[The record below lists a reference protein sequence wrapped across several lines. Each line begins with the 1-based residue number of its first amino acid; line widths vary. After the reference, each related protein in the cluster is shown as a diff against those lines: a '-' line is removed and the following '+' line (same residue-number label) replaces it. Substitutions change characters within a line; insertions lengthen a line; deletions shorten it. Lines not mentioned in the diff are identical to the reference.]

1 MGTDSGPRDANVR
14 IRQVWERH
22 DMITRFRA
30 AAAPRRATRHPG
42 GRTFDRSGRLGYA
55 PPASDWDRR
64 SGTSGPAGR
73 EPDDERGIQAW
84 GGEPGLAEV
93 RVGENE
99 TFESALRRFNKKIQQ
114 SGILAE
120 ARRREHYEKPSVKRK
135 RKEAKRKKNARTQ
148 VG

>member
-1 MGTDSGPRDANVR
+1 MLRQPRDGIAV
-14 IRQVWERH
+14 
-22 DMITRFRA
+22 
-30 AAAPRRATRHPG
+30 G
-42 GRTFDRSGRLGYA
+42 GRLGRLA
-55 PPASDWDRR
+55 ASPTMNAR
-64 SGTSGPAGR
+64 PL
-73 EPDDERGIQAW
+73 AW

>member
-1 MGTDSGPRDANVR
+1 VA
-14 IRQVWERH
+14 
-22 DMITRFRA
+22 
-30 AAAPRRATRHPG
+30 
-42 GRTFDRSGRLGYA
+42 
-55 PPASDWDRR
+55 
-64 SGTSGPAGR
+64 SGPAGR
-73 EPDDERGIQAW
+73 EPDTRNEPLAW
-84 GGEPGLAEV
+84 GGESGLAEV

>member
-1 MGTDSGPRDANVR
+1 MLRQPRTGSPFEDREDRLAASPT
-14 IRQVWERH
+14 ERS
-22 DMITRFRA
+22 RA
-30 AAAPRRATRHPG
+30 
-42 GRTFDRSGRLGYA
+42 S
-55 PPASDWDRR
+55 
-64 SGTSGPAGR
+64 
-73 EPDDERGIQAW
+73 AW